1 MHEMAINFTEGFSH
15 GHVIWGWMIGVYL
28 VLAGMSGGALTI
40 ALVRRHYAK
49 DKKNTGLLKGA
60 AIIGF
65 GTIAFGMVFLVADL
79 HRPLYFWKIL
89 INYNFTS
96 VMSIGV
102 AAISIYIPLTLMVF
116 LMALEDEIKDF
127 LQNKIKIPF
136 IKKSLMDKIVT
147 LITFITDILKKF
159 RSSIEFTTIFFAIVI
174 CVYTGFLISVLVRF
188 PLLNTAVLPILFMV
202 SGLAAGAAA
211 TRLLTAGYYRLNPS
225 TFDESLLHRLEWPI
239 MFLEILLIAMLVVSL
254 MTGIENQKYAL
265 DAFNVVKSEWAYLF
279 WIGVVGVGFGIP
291 LSLNFLFGSKVA
303 HSSFTMYA
311 SGFSTLLGVLCL
323 RVFLLYAGQSFGV

>member
-1 MHEMAINFTEGFSH
+1 MQMAIEFTEGFSH
-15 GHVIWGWMIGVYL
+15 HIIWGWMIGVYL

-127 LQNKIKIPF
+127 LQNKIKISF
-136 IKKSLMDKIVT
+136 VQKIVT
-147 LITFITDILKKF
+147 LITDILKKY
-159 RSSIEFTTIFFAIVI
+159 RSYIEFITIFFAVVI

-211 TRLLTAGYYRLNPS
+211 TRLFTAGYYRVNPS
-225 TFDESLLHRLEWPI
+225 TFDESLLHRLEWPV

-254 MTGIENQKYAL
+254 LTGGEHQKFAM
-265 DAFNVVKSEWAYLF
+265 DAFNIVKSEWAYLF

-303 HSSFTMYA
+303 HSSLTMYA